1 MYVEIY
7 KINIHYINKEINPG
21 LIFYMYKIKILDINI
36 EILDN

>member
-21 LIFYMYKIKILDINI
+21 LIFLYEIINILLDKI